1 MDFDLGISNTDE
13 KKNVE
18 KEITNNSNK
27 GIDEFIK
34 NLINAKDFEIKI
46 NENLLKEFE
55 QFIENDFFEI
65 IMNDEIFDEKQQVE
79 AVREIDSFKWGFL
92 ELINKPYLNN
102 KIIIAVSGR
111 FSAGKSSL
119 LNALLDTNLPV
130 DVEATTAIPT
140 YLTYYNQL
148 HKGLIGRFK
157 KNGNYMIVSSKCIVD
172 KPKLMETEFLN
183 YITKENIKNFPLHL
197 SKLIDN
203 FVISMKKSILTN
215 KVIIDTPGIDPADK
229 GKSDYDEVITKN
241 TVSLANVVFWVM
253 DIDEGDLADISLKF
267 LKENISENQ
276 DLLVIVNK
284 VDKKPPKEVEK
295 VLTQVKKT
303 LGKHIKAKTLG
314 VIPFSKKDKNL
325 IKSLKSYI
333 NNVPAIDT
341 IPEIIERI
349 DVYLQRAR
357 EIVVDKILKEKNY
370 LEFNKKLKK
379 DIIENND
386 YEFLLNQ
393 YKYEKNLKIIIE
405 DIKQTYEKDHQEYQ
419 KKYNEFFNLFKYEN
433 KWFGDDYYYFY
444 KYEKYKF
451 EDKINEITD
460 CFSFY
465 QKTLGYWIGKIE
477 AIENE
482 SIEKIEKLE
491 TLESKINNA
500 INKFE
505 ELKYELKNLV

>member
-1 MDFDLGISNTDE
+1 MDFDLGIPDTDE
-13 KKNVE
+13 KKNIE

-79 AVREIDSFKWGFL
+79 AVREIDDFKWGFL

-148 HKGLIGRFK
+148 HKGLIGQFK
-157 KNGNYMIVSSKCIVD
+157 KDGNHMLVSSKCIVD
-172 KPKLMETEFLN
+172 KPKLMKTKFLN
-183 YITKENIKNFPLHL
+183 YITKENIKNFPLPL
-197 SKLIDN
+197 SNLIDN
-203 FVISMKKSILTN
+203 FVISIKNDIFLN

-241 TVSLANVVFWVM
+241 AVSLANFVFWVM

-284 VDKKPPKEVEK
+284 VDKKPPKEIEK

-333 NNVPAIDT
+333 NNIPAIDT
-341 IPEIIERI
+341 IPEIIEGI
-349 DVYLQRAR
+349 DVYLQIAR
-357 EIVVDKILKEKNY
+357 KIVVDKILKEKNN
-370 LEFNKKLKK
+370 LELYKKLRN

-405 DIKQTYEKDHQEYQ
+405 DIKQTYEKDYQEWQ
-419 KKYNEFFNLFKYEN
+419 KKYNKIIDLFKYDN
-433 KWFGDDYYYFY
+433 PLFGDEKYYIY
-444 KYEKYKF
+444 KYEKHEF
-451 EDKINEITD
+451 ENKLIDIAN
-460 CFSFY
+460 CFTIY
-465 QKTLGYWIGKIE
+465 ERTLAYWIGKIE

>member
-79 AVREIDSFKWGFL
+79 AVREIDDFKWGFL

-148 HKGLIGRFK
+148 HKGLIGQFK
-157 KNGNYMIVSSKCIVD
+157 KDGNHMIVNSRLFGK
-172 KPKLMETEFLN
+172 KMMKTEFLN
-183 YITKENIKNFPLHL
+183 YITKENIKNFPLPL
-197 SKLIDN
+197 SNLIDN
-203 FVISMKKSILTN
+203 FVISIKFDDILLN

-284 VDKKPPKEVEK
+284 VDKKPPKEAEK

-357 EIVVDKILKEKNY
+357 EIVVDKIC
-370 LEFNKKLKK
+370 
-379 DIIENND
+379 
-386 YEFLLNQ
+386 LL
-393 YKYEKNLKIIIE
+393 YTSPSPR
-405 DIKQTYEKDHQEYQ
+405 DRQ
-419 KKYNEFFNLFKYEN
+419 K
-433 KWFGDDYYYFY
+433 
-444 KYEKYKF
+444 
-451 EDKINEITD
+451 
-460 CFSFY
+460 SRMPSS
-465 QKTLGYWIGKIE
+465 
-477 AIENE
+477 A
-482 SIEKIEKLE
+482 
-491 TLESKINNA
+491 
-500 INKFE
+500 
-505 ELKYELKNLV
+505 